1 MATVHSKRTVIIVVH
16 PDTGVEYEIG
26 QFAQDSNCEQSS
38 GTEENTTYGKNSQV
52 FDPTL
57 YTGAFGCSGKYDSA
71 VTGPRAILKPLRG
84 RKVWF
89 KYRPEGSGAGL
100 PQDYFEAVVTKY
112 VETAP
117 FAGYRTWALE
127 TQPSDDWITDPQTT

>member
-16 PDTGVEYEIG
+16 PDTGVEYEFG
-26 QFAQDSNCEQSS
+26 QYAQDSNCEQSH
-38 GTEENTTYGKNSQV
+38 GTEDNTTYGKDDQV

-57 YTGAFGCSGKYDSA
+57 GTGAFGASGKYNSA
-71 VTGPRAILKPLRG
+71 VTGPRAILKPLKG
-84 RKVWF
+84 RKCTF
-89 KYRPEGSGAGL
+89 KYRPEGTGSGL
-100 PQDYFEAVVTKY
+100 PQDRFEAVITKY

-127 TQPSDDWITDPQTT
+127 TQPSDAWDTTAQV

>member
-1 MATVHSKRTVIIVVH
+1 MATKHSKYTVIICVH

-26 QFAQDSNCEQSS
+26 QFAQDSNCEESS
-38 GTEENTTYGKNSQV
+38 GTEENTTYGRDRQK

-57 YTGAFGCSGKYDSA
+57 LNGAFGCSGKYDDTVS
-71 VTGPRAILKPLRG
+71 GPRAILKPLVG
-84 RKVWF
+84 RVVWF
-89 KYRPEGSGAGL
+89 KYRPEGSGAGK
-100 PQDYFEAVVTKY
+100 PQDYFDAVITKY

-127 TQPSDDWITDPQTT
+127 TQPAGEWIDDPQAT

>member
-1 MATVHSKRTVIIVVH
+1 MARKHSKLTVIQVVH
-16 PDTGVEYEIG
+16 PDTGVVYEFG
-26 QFAQDSNCEQSS
+26 QFCQDSNCEVGA

-57 YTGAFGCSGKYDSA
+57 NTGAFGASGKYDSA
-71 VTGPRAILKPLRG
+71 TDGPRAILKPLRG
-84 RKVWF
+84 RTCVF
-89 KYRPEGSGAGL
+89 RYRPEGTGSGL
-100 PQDYFEAVVTKY
+100 PQDEFAAVITKY

-127 TQPSDDWITDPQTT
+127 TQPSDDWDESPQA